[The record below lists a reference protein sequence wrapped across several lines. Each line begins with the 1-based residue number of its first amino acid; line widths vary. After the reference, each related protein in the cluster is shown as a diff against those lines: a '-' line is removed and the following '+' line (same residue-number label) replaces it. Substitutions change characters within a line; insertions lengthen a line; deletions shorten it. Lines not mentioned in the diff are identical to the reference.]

1 MEEPRER
8 ERVCVCEREC
18 GKWKWKCMFGPEVG
32 FGLVYWAALT
42 LICLN
47 GFELGLEKAEALT
60 IYIYIPKP
68 NSIFLFYEQ
77 TLEFGVGV
85 HPIH

>member
-60 IYIYIPKP
+60 IYLYIFQNPTVYSYFM
-68 NSIFLFYEQ
+68 NRL
-77 TLEFGVGV
+77 
-85 HPIH
+85 